1 MKYICFTLLVS
12 VISTSAFAGVC
23 TDAIALKSVFLS
35 EKRVEVV
42 TKKDDVTL
50 DLIIKCLR
58 ANSEQVGDFRFEKP
72 SKEEGAKVFPKG
84 KTVVVSRDEYDPHHW
99 IFSYR
104 HNSEHLS
111 DSSDTND
118 VRLLQVSQTLK
129 ITRKNRQSEN
139 TSLDV
144 FGGLVLTRAHLIEP
158 DTAMDAANDA
168 APTAG
173 LRFRVRTAPRQE
185 FHFGL
190 DADRFYIIETDGD
203 DKFIYRGHARL
214 GWEGMLT
221 DQLTIG
227 ISGGLNALVQD
238 GGLGYETGLQ
248 FKYRIDNFTFN
259 LGSQYETVAL
269 EDATVRGL
277 AHSFGLEILF

>member
-1 MKYICFTLLVS
+1 MKYIGQTLLIFAITS
-12 VISTSAFAGVC
+12 STYAGVC
-23 TDAIALKSVFLS
+23 TESIGLKNVFLS

-42 TKKDDVTL
+42 TKVEGVTL

-58 ANSEQVGDFRFEKP
+58 ANSEQVGDFKFEKP

-139 TSLDV
+139 VSLDV
-144 FGGLVLTRAHLIEP
+144 FGGLVLTRAHLVEP
-158 DTAMDAANDA
+158 DSPMDAANDA

-173 LRFRVRTAPRQE
+173 LRYRIRTAPRQE

-190 DADRFYIIETDGD
+190 DADRFYIIDTDGD
-203 DKFIYRGHARL
+203 DKFIYRGHFRL

-227 ISGGLNALVQD
+227 LNGALNSLVED
-238 GGLGYETGLQ
+238 GGLGYETGLHLK
-248 FKYRIDNFTFN
+248 FRIDNFYFT

-269 EDATVRGL
+269 DDATVRGL
-277 AHSFGLEILF
+277 AHAFALEILF